1 VSRRSRGVGS
11 VWLLV
16 VDEERLRRHDL
27 TDEQWVLLEPLMPA
41 HPRQGHRW
49 HDHRLIMDGV
59 FHRVR
64 TGTPWRDLPERFGPW
79 QTVYNRHRRWSA
91 GGTWERI
98 LSALQAGCDVA
109 EGRAWTV
116 AVDSTIVRAHQHAA
130 GARHAPPKDVDA
142 ERLAQTPLGAATGDT
157 NTGGRF
163 E

>member
-1 VSRRSRGVGS
+1 
-11 VWLLV
+11 

-27 TDEQWVLLEPLMPA
+27 TDAQWRSLEPLMPA

-49 HDHRLIMDGV
+49 SDHRLLIDGV

-91 GGTWERI
+91 DGTWERI
-98 LSALQAGCDVA
+98 LSALQTGCDEA

-142 ERLAQTPLGAATGDT
+142 ERLTPAPLTTPTRTATRHRS
-157 NTGGRF
+157 TGGRA

>member
-1 VSRRSRGVGS
+1 
-11 VWLLV
+11 
-16 VDEERLRRHDL
+16 VDEDRLRRHDL
-27 TDEQWVLLEPLMPA
+27 TEAQWALLEPLMPA

-49 HDHRLIMDGV
+49 HDHRLIIDGV

-91 GGTWERI
+91 DGTWERI
-98 LSALQAGCDVA
+98 LAALQAGCDEA

-130 GARHAPPKDVDA
+130 GARHAAPKDVDA
-142 ERLAQTPLGAATGDT
+142 ERLAPAPLATAT
-157 NTGGRF
+157 RRRNTGGRP

>member
-1 VSRRSRGVGS
+1 
-11 VWLLV
+11 
-16 VDEERLRRHDL
+16 VDEDRLRRHDL
-27 TDEQWVLLEPLMPA
+27 SDAQWALLKPLMPT

-49 HDHRLIMDGV
+49 HDHRLIIDGV

-91 GGTWERI
+91 DGTWERI
-98 LSALQAGCDVA
+98 LSALQTGCDEA

-130 GARHAPPKDVDA
+130 GARHAAPKDVDT
-142 ERLAQTPLGAATGDT
+142 ERLAPAPLATPTRTATGRR
-157 NTGGRF
+157 NTGGRP

>member
-1 VSRRSRGVGS
+1 
-11 VWLLV
+11 
-16 VDEERLRRHDL
+16 VDEQRLRRHDL
-27 TDEQWVLLEPLMPA
+27 TDAQWRLLEPLMPA

-49 HDHRLIMDGV
+49 HNHRSIIDGV

-91 GGTWERI
+91 DGTWERI
-98 LSALQAGCDVA
+98 LAALQAGCDEA

-130 GARHAPPKDVDA
+130 GARHATPKDVDA
-142 ERLAQTPLGAATGDT
+142 ERLAPARLATATRHT
-157 NTGGRF
+157 NTGGRP

>member
-1 VSRRSRGVGS
+1 
-11 VWLLV
+11 
-16 VDEERLRRHDL
+16 VDEARLRRHDL
-27 TDEQWVLLEPLMPA
+27 TDAQWVLLEPLMPA

-91 GGTWERI
+91 DGTWERI
-98 LSALQAGCDVA
+98 LAALQTGCDQD

-142 ERLAQTPLGAATGDT
+142 DRLAPAPLAAATRPTRGAG
-157 NTGGRF
+157 TGG
-163 E
+163 

>member
-1 VSRRSRGVGS
+1 
-11 VWLLV
+11 
-16 VDEERLRRHDL
+16 
-27 TDEQWVLLEPLMPA
+27 MPA

-79 QTVYNRHRRWSA
+79 QTIYNRHRRWSA
-91 GGTWERI
+91 DGTWERV
-98 LSALQAGCDVA
+98 LSVLQAGCDQA
-109 EGRAWTV
+109 EGAAWTV

-130 GARHAPPKDVDA
+130 GARRHPPKDVDA
-142 ERLAQTPLGAATGDT
+142 QRLAPSVLSEPPRRAPGSG
-157 NTGGRF
+157 TGGGI

>member
-1 VSRRSRGVGS
+1 
-11 VWLLV
+11 
-16 VDEERLRRHDL
+16 VDDARLRRHDL
-27 TDEQWVLLEPLMPA
+27 TDEQWQLLSPLMPA

-49 HDHRLIMDGV
+49 HDHRVIMDGV
-59 FHRVR
+59 FYRVR

-91 GGTWERI
+91 DGTWERI
-98 LSALQAGCDVA
+98 LSALQTGCDQA

-130 GARHAPPKDVDA
+130 GARRTPPNDVDA
-142 ERLAQTPLGAATGDT
+142 ERLAPTPLGTPTRPRARQ
-157 NTGGRF
+157 NTGGGP